1 MTVLEMKPMEG
12 LSYTVEEIVEG
23 TPFTMEN
30 LEYFFTKGLRV
41 IEIRRRGHQKPLRKV
56 ISRDLIQFLFS
67 HYRLDAL
74 EVVGIPVVTLIE
86 QKEPPYEEPPMFW
99 DISTLASFLKAEE
112 SLVHQWH
119 SANWISAQETNGRLL
134 FPVEAVESF
143 LGVSRRELGMSLPC
157 ALTQKELESLN
168 IHPNHVT
175 YPHTQVEHPES
186 FSAFPRL
193 QFITRPRGEIYLQEN
208 SIVRY
213 SKLYVLDYVMNI
225 NGAGRWMPFL
235 LSHPELVEEIRKWRS
250 TFQTPGR
257 EKKEERIWVE
267 GGSRMKRLEKSGPSV
282 TPEKFAEWF
291 QSLEDVIRAEIHKA
305 AENVQTEVGK
315 KLFDVLETMQK
326 LKDQFLGL
334 PGIPVPGKEVRKSKR
349 PAPGSLPLKGTG
361 WFRRGSFIVRTLSD
375 LQGKI
380 YEQRCSVD
388 EFRQVTEEMLKF
400 TGEQARPF
408 STADIVKALGW
419 KRSYR
424 FRIHLVA
431 YILIQKGLLR
441 SFGKGKSVQYEVT
454 GTPEAVRNA
463 IQDILS
469 SA

>member
-1 MTVLEMKPMEG
+1 VLETNPMKG
-12 LSYTVEEIVEG
+12 LSYTVGEIVEG

-41 IEIRRRGHQKPLRKV
+41 IEIRRRGHQKPLRK
-56 ISRDLIQFLFS
+56 ISSRDLIQFLFS
-67 HYRLDAL
+67 HYHLDAL
-74 EVVGIPVVTLIE
+74 EVVGIPVVRLIE
-86 QKEPPYEEPPMFW
+86 QKEPPYEEPPAFW
-99 DISTLASFLKAEE
+99 DISFLASFLKVEE
-112 SLVHQWH
+112 SLVRQWH
-119 SANWISAQETNGRLL
+119 SASWISAQETDGRLL

-143 LGVSRRELGMSLPC
+143 LGVSRRELGMSLPY

-168 IHPNHVT
+168 IHPNHVI
-175 YPHTQVEHPES
+175 YPHVQVEHSES
-186 FSAFPRL
+186 TSAFPRL

-235 LSHPELVEEIRKWRS
+235 VSHPELVEEIREWRS
-250 TFQTPGR
+250 TFQTVEE
-257 EKKEERIWVE
+257 EKKEEKIWVE
-267 GGSRMKRLEKSGPSV
+267 GGPKMKRPEKSGRIV
-282 TPEKFAEWF
+282 TPEKLTEWF
-291 QSLEDVIRAEIHKA
+291 QSLEDAIRAEIHKA

-334 PGIPVPGKEVRKSKR
+334 PGIPVPTKEVQKPKR
-349 PAPGSLPLKGTG
+349 PAPGTLPLKGTG
-361 WFRRGSFIVRTLSD
+361 WFRRGPFIVRTLSD
-375 LQGKI
+375 MKGKT
-380 YEQRCSVD
+380 YEQRCTVD
-388 EFRQVTEEMLKF
+388 EFRQVVDEMLKF
-400 TGEQARPF
+400 TEEHARAF
-408 STADIVKALGW
+408 STADLVRTLGW

-454 GTPEAVRNA
+454 GTPEAVKSA
-463 IQDILS
+463 VEEILS
-469 SA
+469 SP